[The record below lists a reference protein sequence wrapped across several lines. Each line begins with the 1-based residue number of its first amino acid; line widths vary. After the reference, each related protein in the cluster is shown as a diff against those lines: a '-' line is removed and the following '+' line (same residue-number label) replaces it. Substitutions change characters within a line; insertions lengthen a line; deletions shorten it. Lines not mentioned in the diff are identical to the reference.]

1 MSSNVQRVR
10 VRWFGNGSRRYDGK
24 TEDVEV
30 DAIIEEDRVGLAV
43 GRTVR
48 MPWGQYLLTATVED
62 LLRDPTPLEL
72 ALPAKHQRKLPGTT
86 NMYIV
91 IVHDL

>member
-48 MPWGQYLLTATVED
+48 MPCGAS
-62 LLRDPTPLEL
+62 
-72 ALPAKHQRKLPGTT
+72 AC
-86 NMYIV
+86 
-91 IVHDL
+91 